1 MSALLKQKAKIGVEQ
16 KPRKSVEV
24 SSILKRRKESE
35 PIVYP
40 QLSQLG
46 LVKNQGSRGGRRS

>member
-40 QLSQLG
+40 PAEPVGVSQEP
-46 LVKNQGSRGGRRS
+46 RE